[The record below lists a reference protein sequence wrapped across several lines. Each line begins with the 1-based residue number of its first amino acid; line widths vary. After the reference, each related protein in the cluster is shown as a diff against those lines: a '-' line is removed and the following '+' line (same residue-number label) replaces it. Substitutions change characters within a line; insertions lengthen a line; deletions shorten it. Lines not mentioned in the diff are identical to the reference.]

1 MNLIQQQDLLKNL
14 SDQQIAQQLQRPSG
28 GVPPYLVASEAKRRS
43 DLRQRA
49 QAMNV
54 GAPPDATVQED
65 LLRQTAGISALAAS
79 PQGPAGT
86 PGPMA
91 APSAAPQP
99 ASAGAPSLPAPGLG
113 PQRQGIAQFARGGGV
128 DTSAVDRAFM
138 SRFLKDGPYK
148 TPYAGEYLG
157 ALTGA
162 LAGNIARG
170 PGAERFP
177 SYTDFLN
184 ERVTE
189 EAAPYGEEFRERAP
203 TPEGYPPRHFP
214 PGYVQP
220 PDFDRQNV
228 DVTQNMFD
236 AAMARGAPAGYPAP
250 PQLGGMPSAPTMARI
265 DPASVPTPQGYREVD
280 SHKALYD
287 KNLADA
293 RAETDPYSG
302 ADAKLAE
309 REANL
314 AEAEDRAPWM
324 ALAEAGFTAAA
335 GQSPYALSNIADG
348 GIAGLKSYTTA
359 NNRNEAR
366 GDALMDANTELAAK
380 RQQLDAQRQ
389 STSAALAAGEISSQ
403 QANNELTSLEN
414 RDALLEFNAK
424 ASVVGTN
431 NAAAQTEYG
440 NEVAQVVHADEILLK
455 TMTLDQQERIASEA
469 PAMVRTLEWVNG
481 LPEGSAEER
490 EYKTWARST
499 IDGSAK
505 KNILADASKA
515 WDKTYQ
521 DYVSAYGKPETA
533 EAWQDLREIFVSSPY
548 ASLTDV
554 FILETQSRLGQGA
567 GGAPGGAI
575 DGNRYVPKGS

>member
-203 TPEGYPPRHFP
+203 TPE
-214 PGYVQP
+214 
-220 PDFDRQNV
+220 
-228 DVTQNMFD
+228 
-236 AAMARGAPAGYPAP
+236 GYPAP